1 MMKIAGHTMGTP
13 EYSLFEAMD
22 LFAEIGLA
30 GIEII
35 IQTDG
40 YKCAIPLDADMEY
53 VKEVRAKADAAGL
66 KVSGVTPYMN
76 LYNSLNEAEREQSE
90 QELKRVID
98 MAVIL
103 GAKNVRIYGGKL
115 VDGETDPDGKKLNQ
129 LVKTMREC
137 GDYGKPHGIRLVLE
151 NHFGT
156 MTTTA
161 ARTAEIIKEIDHPN
175 VGILYDQ
182 ANIAFFPAEEY
193 PEAIALQK
201 DKIYYVHCKDLV
213 YRGGVA
219 RKPKFTMVSHVNEE
233 DRTVYSRVPG
243 DGILDWPGILK
254 TLKESGYDGWVSM
267 EYERRWQPQD
277 LPDAKEGMKRGGDYI
292 RRILESLE

>member
-1 MMKIAGHTMGTP
+1 MMRIAGHTMGTP
-13 EYSLFEAMD
+13 EYSLFEAID
-22 LFAEIGLA
+22 LFAQIGLE

-35 IQTDG
+35 VQTDG
-40 YKCAIPLDADMEY
+40 YQCGIPLDAPMDY
-53 VKEVRAKADAAGL
+53 VREVREKADAAGL
-66 KVSGVTPYMN
+66 KVSGLTPYMN
-76 LYNSLNEAEREQSE
+76 LYNSPDEEERRQACR
-90 QELKRVID
+90 ELERVID

-103 GAKNVRIYGGKL
+103 GAGFVRIYGGKL
-115 VDGETDPDGKKLNQ
+115 VDGEDDPGDVKLSQ
-129 LVKTMREC
+129 LIKSMREC
-137 GDYGKPHGIRLVLE
+137 GDYAKPHGICLCLE

-161 ARTAEIIKEIDHPN
+161 ARTAQVVRAIDHPN

-193 PEAIALQK
+193 REAIALQK
-201 DKIYYVHCKDLV
+201 DKIFYVHCKDLV

-243 DGILDWPGILK
+243 EGILDWPGILK
-254 TLKESGYDGWVSM
+254 ELKESGYDGWVSM

-277 LPDAKEGMKRGGDYI
+277 LPEAHEGMKRGGDYI
-292 RRILESLE
+292 RGILTEL